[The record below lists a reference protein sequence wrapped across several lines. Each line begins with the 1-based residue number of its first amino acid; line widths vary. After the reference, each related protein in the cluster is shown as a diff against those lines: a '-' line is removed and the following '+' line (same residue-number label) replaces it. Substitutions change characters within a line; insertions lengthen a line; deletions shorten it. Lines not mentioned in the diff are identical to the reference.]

1 MNKRNVLDERNV
13 TPRTCRRRVL
23 PEWGA
28 LVVTAICAVM
38 ALPSWVAGF
47 SICAVGDSITQGGSS
62 FVAHRVALESVL
74 NANNWNVEWKG
85 TQVNASWGSSQP
97 CEGYGGK
104 NAAQVAA
111 NYVSHASSVV
121 ADVLLIHAGHNY
133 NVDPDTSSPAY
144 MPETDIVAAATN
156 AHAQIIAA
164 ARAQNPNVVVPH
176 EDR

>member
-1 MNKRNVLDERNV
+1 MKYTSLFAAI
-13 TPRTCRRRVL
+13 T
-23 PEWGA
+23 A
-28 LVVTAICAVM
+28 AICVAAAV
-38 ALPSWVAGF
+38 PSFGF
-47 SICAVGDSITQGGSS
+47 SICAVGDSITQDGSS

>member
-1 MNKRNVLDERNV
+1 MATK
-13 TPRTCRRRVL
+13 TIRV
-23 PEWGA
+23 A
-28 LVVTAICAVM
+28 IAAICVAV
-38 ALPSWVAGF
+38 AGPSFGF

-62 FVAHRVALESVL
+62 FVAHRVALEIVL

-133 NVDPDTSSPAY
+133 NVDPETSS
-144 MPETDIVAAATN
+144 D
-156 AHAQIIAA
+156 
-164 ARAQNPNVVVPH
+164 RKSVV
-176 EDR
+176 